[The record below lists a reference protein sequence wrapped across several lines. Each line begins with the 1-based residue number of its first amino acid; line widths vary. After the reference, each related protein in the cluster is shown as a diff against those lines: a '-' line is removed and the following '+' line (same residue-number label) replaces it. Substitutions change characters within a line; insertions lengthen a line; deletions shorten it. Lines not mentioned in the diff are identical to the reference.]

1 MNRRKDMH
9 DKINEFLTNHK
20 TAGRILLAIALVTQI
35 VTLYVIV
42 TLLYENR
49 HELYDALKDSL
60 KYIFKGEI

>member
-1 MNRRKDMH
+1 MNRRKEMH

-20 TAGRILLAIALVTQI
+20 TAGRILLALALITQL

-49 HELYDALKDSL
+49 HELYAALKDSI
-60 KYIFKGEI
+60 KYIVRGEI